1 MLLDWAGEQFV
12 WRGGQSYALVGV
24 EASVYAPPELNLCL
38 WELPLSPAG
47 AAEFQAGYSELL
59 LFPDLTPHTA
69 ACRLILRALEVEG
82 APPLGEWLALPSLF
96 QPPQMSIR
104 FLP

>member
-12 WRGGQSYALVGV
+12 WRDGQSYALVGV

-38 WELPLSPAG
+38 WELPLSPAR

-59 LFPDLTPHTA
+59 FFPDLTPHRA

-96 QPPQMSIR
+96 QPTQMSIR